1 MEAPRENIATAI
13 TANASMDMD
22 QLVTDIVTKLV
33 NPLNEVHPLQ
43 QCFPTSG
50 PNRLLEIF
58 RYQPGLISCNFLLST
73 YQRD

>member
-43 QCFPTSG
+43 QCFSTRG
-50 PNRLLEIF
+50 QIDFLRLFGTL
-58 RYQPGLISCNFLLST
+58 P
-73 YQRD
+73 